1 MTGHHAGRGGSR
13 RRIQMPLAAALVA
26 VTAFVRVP
34 LELYDASRQD
44 FAGGSGGVLLTLLG
58 AGGLL
63 FLLLTFGVAWLPA
76 RVRDITEA
84 VLVGLAVYAWARAGL
99 FPGPSVNLD
108 GGRVAADLSTGLAG
122 LLAPLTGGLLLA
134 WLGGRQPRIV
144 TTILAVLLGGS
155 IVQSAGAAVS
165 WRPGPAAS
173 DTAKAT
179 LLEWS
184 REENVL
190 IVVLDTL
197 QSRVF
202 EEVLEAEPALREEL
216 DGFRFYRSAS
226 SPSPTTYLSL
236 PAIHSGQ
243 RYDPTQSARQYYRE
257 SIRDGSVL
265 NRLVSAGY
273 QVSYAMA
280 MGPCPVAVGSC
291 LGTRGLALSRR
302 EIAIKEA
309 SGLLDL
315 GTYRVLPDTLRRVVL
330 RRPQGPFAAA
340 ARKVYP
346 TGHAESEL
354 AALERV
360 ASSSVVT
367 DSPPTAK
374 MIHSVITH
382 PPSVLRADCS
392 TGERRLDRRS
402 AVEQARCA
410 FRPIV
415 ALLDR
420 LDAEG
425 AYDVSNILLIAD
437 HGAGFGRRM
446 KSQDRKFKRMVG
458 ALNPA
463 VLVKPAHEHGPL
475 TTSDAPLEL
484 TDLARALCDEAGCSP
499 AEGLRRLESVDAG
512 RTREAFSYNWKN
524 QYWNLPQIPGITR
537 YSIRGGMSQVGS
549 WSRAATA
556 YAPGTVLD
564 FRSRT
569 QNSAAYLG
577 VGWGR
582 REVSHQPMVD
592 PRASL
597 LLRMPLD
604 RTLDYEMVVRAQ
616 LGDASSTTAARVGVE
631 VNGVTIGE
639 LVSDRSHAPI
649 EEHKL
654 DIPVGLL
661 SQSPETTIAF
671 STEETP
677 RNESR
682 QARFALQ
689 TFELRRQP

>member
-1 MTGHHAGRGGSR
+1 MRKMS
-13 RRIQMPLAAALVA
+13 ALLA

-44 FAGGSGGVLLTLLG
+44 FTGGSGGVLLTLLG

-63 FLLLTFGVAWLPA
+63 FLVLTFGVAWLPA
-76 RVRDITEA
+76 RVRNVTEA

-165 WRPGPAAS
+165 SWRPGPPAS
-173 DTAKAT
+173 DTAIAT

-309 SGLLDL
+309 SG
-315 GTYRVLPDTLRRVVL
+315 
-330 RRPQGPFAAA
+330 
-340 ARKVYP
+340 
-346 TGHAESEL
+346 
-354 AALERV
+354 
-360 ASSSVVT
+360 SVQ
-367 DSPPTAK
+367 
-374 MIHSVITH
+374 
-382 PPSVLRADCS
+382 
-392 TGERRLDRRS
+392 RL
-402 AVEQARCA
+402 
-410 FRPIV
+410 
-415 ALLDR
+415 
-420 LDAEG
+420 
-425 AYDVSNILLIAD
+425 
-437 HGAGFGRRM
+437 
-446 KSQDRKFKRMVG
+446 K
-458 ALNPA
+458 
-463 VLVKPAHEHGPL
+463 
-475 TTSDAPLEL
+475 
-484 TDLARALCDEAGCSP
+484 
-499 AEGLRRLESVDAG
+499 
-512 RTREAFSYNWKN
+512 
-524 QYWNLPQIPGITR
+524 
-537 YSIRGGMSQVGS
+537 
-549 WSRAATA
+549 
-556 YAPGTVLD
+556 
-564 FRSRT
+564 
-569 QNSAAYLG
+569 
-577 VGWGR
+577 
-582 REVSHQPMVD
+582 
-592 PRASL
+592 
-597 LLRMPLD
+597 
-604 RTLDYEMVVRAQ
+604 
-616 LGDASSTTAARVGVE
+616 
-631 VNGVTIGE
+631 E
-639 LVSDRSHAPI
+639 LVSDTPLDVLCGEDALTRVALSVGAVGVVGVAANVMPNEVAELIRCSGPEGDSERARELDELLAPLFRDLFI
-649 EEHKL
+649 ETN
-654 DIPVGLL
+654 PVPVKTALALL
-661 SQSPETTIAF
+661 GYGRADVRGPLAPL
-671 STEETP
+671 EELIDQ
-677 RNESR
+677 RG
-682 QARFALQ
+682 
-689 TFELRRQP
+689 